1 MLTWYY
7 DLPRSHRFDLFD
19 MFDDLAKKPKSLRDQ
34 VDETG
39 IKIEMPGVTSSD
51 LDVTVE
57 GKLLKV
63 KGKSRHGKEYS
74 YSYSLSSSVDE
85 SKITASLK
93 DGLLE
98 LSIPKLQEDFARKIK
113 VES

>member
-7 DLPRSHRFDLFD
+7 DTPRSYRFDLFD
-19 MFDDLAKKPKSLRDQ
+19 VFEDLTKKPKSLKDQ
-34 VDETG
+34 IDETG

-51 LDVTVE
+51 LEVTVE
-57 GKLLKV
+57 GKLLKI

-74 YSYSLSSSVDE
+74 YSYSLGSTADE
-85 SKITASLK
+85 SRITASLK

-98 LSIPKLQEDFARKIK
+98 LSIPKRQEASARKIQ
-113 VES
+113 VE

>member
-7 DLPRSHRFDLFD
+7 DIPRNYRLDFFDVFED
-19 MFDDLAKKPKSLRDQ
+19 FAKKPKSLKDQ
-34 VDETG
+34 VNEAG
-39 IKIEMPGVTSSD
+39 IKIEMPGVTPSD
-51 LDVTVE
+51 LEVTVE
-57 GKLLKV
+57 GKILKV

-74 YSYSLSSSVDE
+74 YSYSLNASADE

-98 LSIPKLQEDFARKIK
+98 LTIPKRQDNSVRKIQI
-113 VES
+113 ES

>member
-7 DLPRSHRFDLFD
+7 DTPRSYRFDLFD
-19 MFDDLAKKPKSLRDQ
+19 VFEDLAKKPKSSKDQ
-34 VDETG
+34 IDETG

-74 YSYSLSSSVDE
+74 YVYSLSSVVDE

-98 LSIPKLQEDFARKIK
+98 LSIPKRQADSARKIQ
-113 VES
+113 VE

>member
-7 DLPRSHRFDLFD
+7 DTPRSYRLDLFD
-19 MFDDLAKKPKSLRDQ
+19 IFDDFSKKPKSKDH
-34 VDETG
+34 VDESG
-39 IKIEMPGVTSSD
+39 IKIEMPGVTSAD
-51 LDVTVE
+51 LEVTVE
-57 GKLLKV
+57 GKILKV

-74 YSYSLSSSVDE
+74 YSYSLNSTVDE
-85 SKITASLK
+85 SKIAASLK

-98 LSIPKLQEDFARKIK
+98 LTLPKRQDNSARKIQ